1 MSHLSPFGGKNHD
14 DLLAPSPTPTHTG
27 EHHTSQPAVVR
38 DPSKKH
44 EPSASYLKDLNLVAE
59 AARRAQNAL
68 LARDF
73 ENCSLDKR

>member
-1 MSHLSPFGGKNHD
+1 MSHLSPYGGKNHD

-27 EHHTSQPAVVR
+27 EHHSQPAAN
-38 DPSKKH
+38 PSMKH
-44 EPSASYLKDLNLVAE
+44 EPSSSYLKDLNLVAE

-73 ENCSLDKR
+73 ENCSIEKR

>member
-1 MSHLSPFGGKNHD
+1 MSSHLSPYGGKNHD
-14 DLLAPSPTPTHTG
+14 DLLAPSPTPTH
-27 EHHTSQPAVVR
+27 SNDQPSAK
-38 DPSKKH
+38 DSSKKH
-44 EPSASYLKDLNLVAE
+44 EPSSSYLKDLNLVAE